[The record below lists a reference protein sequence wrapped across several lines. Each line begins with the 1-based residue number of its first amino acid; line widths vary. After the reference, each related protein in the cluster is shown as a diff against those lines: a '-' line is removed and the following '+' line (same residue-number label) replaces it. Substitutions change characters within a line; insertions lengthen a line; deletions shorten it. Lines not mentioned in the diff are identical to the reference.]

1 MSTETKTKETK
12 KVVLSELKALVE
24 GGAKKED
31 LAKEYGLPMTQVTKL
46 LQTAGLKIRK
56 FHKVPAFELV
66 DDTEKSSNLA
76 EENTSTSD
84 LETKED
90 AETTTKEDAPVLAE
104 ANTEI
109 PAEDAPKEVVEED
122 ETPKT
127 FGETFN
133 CGK

>member
-31 LAKEYGLPMTQVTKL
+31 LAKEYGLPMIQVTKL
-46 LQTAGLKIRK
+46 LQAAGLKIRK

-66 DDTEKSSNLA
+66 DDTEKSGNLA
-76 EENTSTSD
+76 EENTSSSD
-84 LETKED
+84 LESKED
-90 AETTTKEDAPVLAE
+90 SETTAKEDAPVV
-104 ANTEI
+104 NTEI
-109 PAEDAPKEVVEED
+109 PTEDDTKEVVEE

-127 FGETFN
+127 IGETFN
-133 CGK
+133 WGK